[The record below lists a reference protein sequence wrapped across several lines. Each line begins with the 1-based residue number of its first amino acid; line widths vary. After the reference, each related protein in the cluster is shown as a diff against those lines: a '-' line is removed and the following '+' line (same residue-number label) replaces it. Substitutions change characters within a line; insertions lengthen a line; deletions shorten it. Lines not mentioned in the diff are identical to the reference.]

1 MKTTR
6 LPKVLRIYV
15 VCYDYAF
22 LWILKQK
29 TTVVRKNEDMKYD
42 EALSLAKI
50 NAECGDPLI
59 WRCAIKL
66 CNDIFAVLSKQ
77 ICEPVT
83 VDNIMKG
90 EAFH

>member
-1 MKTTR
+1 
-6 LPKVLRIYV
+6 
-15 VCYDYAF
+15 
-22 LWILKQK
+22 
-29 TTVVRKNEDMKYD
+29 MKYD
-42 EALSLAKI
+42 EALSLAEI

>member
-1 MKTTR
+1 MLR
-6 LPKVLRIYV
+6 LRNPINIEAKKNT
-15 VCYDYAF
+15 A
-22 LWILKQK
+22 
-29 TTVVRKNEDMKYD
+29 VVRKNEDMKYD
-42 EALSLAKI
+42 EALPLAKI